1 MKYFIDRL
9 YSYCYISFKQFF
21 CDYINQTCS
30 RLAMGYQEV
39 KENNKNFTDTLVIIS
54 EEMAGLFKS
63 NNQIAN
69 SELMK
74 SKDDISS
81 GIGSILENLISTDLN
96 KVMNNLFIDSF
107 QRVLEKNFIFV
118 LENIKKEEL
127 NMRIAQEIQI
137 RSIDLLKKINYN
149 NSSFINLNFQFFN

>member
-1 MKYFIDRL
+1 MKYFIDGL
-9 YSYCYISFKQFF
+9 YNYCYSSFKRFF
-21 CDYINQTCS
+21 YDYINETCS

-127 NMRIAQEIQI
+127 NMRIAQEIQL
-137 RSIDLLKKINYN
+137 RSMDLLKNINYL
-149 NSSFINLNFQFFN
+149 I